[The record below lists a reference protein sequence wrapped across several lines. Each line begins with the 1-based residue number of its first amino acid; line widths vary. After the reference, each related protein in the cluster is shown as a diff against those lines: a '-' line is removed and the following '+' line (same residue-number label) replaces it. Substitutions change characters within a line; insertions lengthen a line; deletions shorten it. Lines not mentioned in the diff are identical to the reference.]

1 MVLTAAHCVLPGADT
16 KLAEFDAARQPV
28 LKDIATVAR
37 HPGFD
42 ADAALRQRVT
52 ADVALLKLAEPLA
65 ARFVPAPLA
74 APRRPVAVGDR
85 LLVAGYGLAA
95 PGDGRSGGT
104 LRAARACGHRPAR
117 NAADPAWSI
126 PPPKAIG
133 RGSAPAPGDSGAPVF
148 EDAGGQLGVLGVV
161 SWTTGPA
168 LTERLR
174 RPHRRHAA
182 RALPRVDR
190 RDGGQARPSGLT
202 SAAVRRNRPIMLRR
216 AATALACMLVVGA
229 PAAAL
234 VGGAIPAD
242 HSIARHVVL
251 VLGPR
256 GNGRMAC
263 TGTAIARDLVLTAA
277 HCLAGANATVVERDD
292 GRRPRLIRV
301 AVGERHPSFDLDTA
315 VARGE
320 TADLALLKLAE
331 PLSSQ
336 RLPAVL
342 GERTIVLIGERFT
355 VAGYGVT
362 IDGGD
367 SRLGPLRTATL
378 MAVRAPSQRH
388 FQLADPVT
396 RGETAGLGAC
406 SGDSGGP
413 VFEDA
418 GGRLIIMGVVS
429 WATSARGG
437 GGCGGLTGATPLA
450 PFREWIIETAR
461 KMGSKL

>member
-1 MVLTAAHCVLPGADT
+1 
-16 KLAEFDAARQPV
+16 
-28 LKDIATVAR
+28 
-37 HPGFD
+37 
-42 ADAALRQRVT
+42 
-52 ADVALLKLAEPLA
+52 
-65 ARFVPAPLA
+65 
-74 APRRPVAVGDR
+74 
-85 LLVAGYGLAA
+85 
-95 PGDGRSGGT
+95 
-104 LRAARACGHRPAR
+104 
-117 NAADPAWSI
+117 
-126 PPPKAIG
+126 
-133 RGSAPAPGDSGAPVF
+133 
-148 EDAGGQLGVLGVV
+148 
-161 SWTTGPA
+161 
-168 LTERLR
+168 
-174 RPHRRHAA
+174 
-182 RALPRVDR
+182 
-190 RDGGQARPSGLT
+190 
-202 SAAVRRNRPIMLRR
+202 MLHR

-242 HSIARHVVL
+242 HSVARHVVL

-277 HCLAGANATVVERDD
+277 HCLAGASATVVERDD
-292 GRRPRLIRV
+292 GRRPRLVRV
-301 AVGERHPSFDLDTA
+301 AVAERHPSFDLDTA

-450 PFREWIIETAR
+450 PFREWITETAR